1 MLSYQIVN
9 CIATGSASVAWGLCN
24 LVSLY
29 ACETDRHSQWFDR
42 WPLAGSSR
50 RCQIRTENKQN
61 ILRCRAS
68 ICLTAGVSLPR
79 ETRHFNII
87 GAPGGGKTIIMSRMI
102 HAAVE
107 RNDKV
112 IIFDQ
117 KGDYTKIVPPNIC
130 RCHGL

>member
-1 MLSYQIVN
+1 M
-9 CIATGSASVAWGLCN
+9 A
-24 LVSLY
+24 
-29 ACETDRHSQWFDR
+29 ACRIFSTLPDTNR
-42 WPLAGSSR
+42 
-50 RCQIRTENKQN
+50 KQAN

-117 KGDYTKIVPPNIC
+117 RAITPNRSTQYC